1 MNKLLLVLMVSVGLF
16 LSGCATME
24 GTKNE
29 ADLEKKL
36 SEAYKENGTLK
47 AEIDQKDKIIQSLK
61 EEVKKGSHMPT
72 GEEIQTALTNAG
84 LYSGKVDG
92 VIGSD
97 TTEAIRKFQQASG
110 LNSDGVVGSRT
121 WDKLKEHL
129 VDDKSLEKTLEV
141 KN

>member
-1 MNKLLLVLMVSVGLF
+1 
-16 LSGCATME
+16 
-24 GTKNE
+24 
-29 ADLEKKL
+29 
-36 SEAYKENGTLK
+36 
-47 AEIDQKDKIIQSLK
+47 
-61 EEVKKGSHMPT
+61 MPT

-110 LNSDGVVGSRT
+110 LNADGVVGSRT

-129 VDDKSLEKTLEV
+129 VEDKTLEKTLEV